1 MKKILKGALSVLLS
15 AALTVP
21 IFSMA
26 AFAEE
31 APTVKIPVTI
41 TLTGSKPSTAETL
54 TVVMTPED
62 AASPMP
68 EGTVDGIYKL
78 ATIGAGNYE
87 MAPMTFDKVGIHDYT
102 IRQEAGSHKRGT
114 YDARIYDMTVFVTN
128 KETGGL
134 ETTVVMHLDGVEA
147 KPGKV
152 EFTNSYK
159 SSGGGG
165 GDSGG
170 SPSGD
175 GTSGSTS
182 DGGPGVT
189 IEDSAVPTATILPFD
204 VPLALPQT
212 GTLWWLVPIL
222 AIAGIVMFFGG
233 MFKRRKNCEEDE
245 I

>member
-1 MKKILKGALSVLLS
+1 MKKILKGALSVLLTV
-15 AALTVP
+15 ALTVP
-21 IFSMA
+21 VFCMVSSA
-26 AFAEE
+26 KE

-41 TLTGSKPSTAETL
+41 TLTGSKPSAAETL

-78 ATIGAGNYE
+78 ATTGAGNYE
-87 MAPMTFDKVGIHDYT
+87 MAPMTFNKVGIHDYT

-159 SSGGGG
+159 SSGGG
-165 GDSGG
+165 DSGG
-170 SPSGD
+170 SPSG
-175 GTSGSTS
+175 GGGNPG
-182 DGGPGVT
+182 GGPGT
-189 IEDSAVPTATILPFD
+189 AIENSNVPTATILPFD

-212 GTLWWLVPIL
+212 GTLWWLVPVL
-222 AIAGIVMFFGG
+222 AIAGLVMFFVG
-233 MFKRRKNCEEDE
+233 MIKKRQNHENEGN
-245 I
+245 